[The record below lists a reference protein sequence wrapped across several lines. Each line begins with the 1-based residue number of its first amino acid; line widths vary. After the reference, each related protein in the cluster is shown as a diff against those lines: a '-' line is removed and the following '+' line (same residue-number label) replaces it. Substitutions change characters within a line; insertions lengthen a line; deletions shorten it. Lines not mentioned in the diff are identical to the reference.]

1 VVAQLLKTQDWRT
14 VFHFGAA
21 ITAAFIPIVYVFV
34 PESVHWLTR
43 KQPEGALE
51 KINRTLKRMGHAAI
65 SALPAISAEVRK
77 RSMMDLFHPSF
88 IAITLI
94 VAAAYFF
101 HVTTFYFII
110 KWVPKIVVDM
120 GFTPASAAGVLVWTN
135 VGGATGGAVLG
146 LLTMRYGIKP
156 LTIAV
161 MVLSTVMVTLF
172 GHSPSDLERLSMI
185 CAAAGF
191 CTNAA
196 IVGMYAIFA
205 QAFPTHIR
213 ASGTG
218 FAVGVGRGGA
228 MLAPVIAGFLFQGGL
243 PLPTVALMMSFGSV
257 VAAVLIAILKF
268 KPEQTE
274 TESTAPMGKAAG
286 A

>member
-1 VVAQLLKTQDWRT
+1 
-14 VFHFGAA
+14 
-21 ITAAFIPIVYVFV
+21 
-34 PESVHWLTR
+34 
-43 KQPEGALE
+43 
-51 KINRTLKRMGHAAI
+51 
-65 SALPAISAEVRK
+65 
-77 RSMMDLFHPSF
+77 
-88 IAITLI
+88 
-94 VAAAYFF
+94 
-101 HVTTFYFII
+101 
-110 KWVPKIVVDM
+110 VPKIVVDM

-135 VGGATGGAVLG
+135 VGGATGGAILG

-161 MVLSTVMVTLF
+161 MILSTVMVTLF
-172 GHSPSDLERLSMI
+172 GHSPSDLKSLSMI

-228 MLAPVIAGFLFQGGL
+228 MLAPAIAGFLFQGGL

-257 VAAVLIAILKF
+257 IAAVLVAMLKLDT
-268 KPEQTE
+268 KQSERELE
-274 TESTAPMGKAAG
+274 TAKATG
-286 A
+286 T